1 MGISFFVKMKRS
13 FNPLMLIFFALFVYV
28 VYCFFA
34 YKDTRMYRVIGLEKR
49 MTEQAELEMLKKQA
63 QEKLK
68 REELGF

>member
-1 MGISFFVKMKRS
+1 MKRS

-34 YKDTRMYRVIGLEKR
+34 YKDTRMYR
-49 MTEQAELEMLKKQA
+49 AELEMLKKQA

>member
-34 YKDTRMYRVIGLEKR
+34 YKDTRMYRVIGLEKG

>member
-13 FNPLMLIFFALFVYV
+13 FNPLMLIFFALIVYV